1 MKDKTPNNLGILNM
15 DAKDI
20 LGLPKTPLPLPQE
33 KKSRPQK
40 DSQRK
45 PDGISREVLRYF
57 ALSFHSIV
65 SNFLDWGCFR
75 TSSLRAYWW
84 FGSSYAFH

>member
-1 MKDKTPNNLGILNM
+1 M

-20 LGLPKTPLPLPQE
+20 LGLPKNSLPQE

-45 PDGISREVLRYF
+45 PDGISREVCTHTYRRTYICTYVSMALRMYLCVIF
-57 ALSFHSIV
+57 PYLLYLV
-65 SNFLDWGCFR
+65 NL
-75 TSSLRAYWW
+75 AYS
-84 FGSSYAFH
+84 GLEL